1 MPVPGQDLT
10 PQNYTIDLLAL
21 AGVVELVINATAT
34 VYTKH
39 FVLPRNVD
47 FGALLKIS
55 SGGTIDVKVELE
67 QGNTAPTDQAVDSSG
82 LWGVGQVL
90 SAGLT
95 TAGTY
100 PLAVSP
106 PVTKFARLKFTGQGS
121 NAATTK
127 FTKIEIG
134 VSKKF

>member
-1 MPVPGQDLT
+1 MSQDLT
-10 PQNYTIDLLAL
+10 PQNPVLDLLAL
-21 AGVVELVINATAT
+21 ADVVELVINATAT
-34 VYTKH
+34 VFTKH

-67 QGNTAPTDQAVDSSG
+67 QGNTPPTDQAADSN
-82 LWGVGQVL
+82 WGVGQVL

-95 TAGTY
+95 TAGVY

-106 PVTKFARLKFTGQGS
+106 VVTRFARLKFTGQGS

-127 FTKIEIG
+127 FTRIDIG
-134 VSKKF
+134 TSKRN